1 MTRTFVTVLLFTAA
15 TLPHVNGLGEDE
27 CPGGPNNVFLTEI
40 PATLEA
46 CQAADACLPGGLS
59 FSTVDCRA
67 APCNTYCES
76 DGLCPGTSGSG
87 DDSGGSGT
95 CDGLDVYFKACGA
108 PISVAD
114 LPGPSSGCTLSPPPT
129 PSQSPTQSPTTRP
142 PTSPSQSPTQS
153 PTSRSRGE
161 DECPGGPNNV
171 FFTEIPAT
179 LEACQAADD
188 CLPGGLSFSSVE
200 CRAAPCNSYCE
211 GDGLCPGIGD
221 EARFTGTCDPPG
233 DFDGQGLDVY
243 FKACGTAVA
252 VSDLPEPPLCSATPA
267 PPQSPTTAPTQSP
280 TDIHA
285 VCQPFAAALE
295 PGDLICGAVCAGPT
309 CSCGVLFDSIPTDGS
324 CTTMCAEFGMVC
336 VARHNDG
343 PRIADMVCR
352 DFVNNVAAPD
362 ACDDTFDDDDIC
374 VCSPTTSVPARH
386 LMRRSV
392 VMHGGSSNKGP
403 LEAGE
408 TSQATV
414 AVLVVAGVLMT
425 LATLARASVG
435 ANPNVEVVLRA

>member
-1 MTRTFVTVLLFTAA
+1 MSCAGRYNDG
-15 TLPHVNGLGEDE
+15 PRGNGQDLE
-27 CPGGPNNVFLTEI
+27 CINFNSGI
-40 PATLEA
+40 PAEA
-46 CQAADACLPGGLS
+46 CDAAIGDDDDICVCSRPPTTFAAC
-59 FSTVDCRA
+59 STVVGD
-67 APCNTYCES
+67 
-76 DGLCPGTSGSG
+76 LGSG
-87 DDSGGSGT
+87 DAICGDQCTDGS
-95 CDGLDVYFKACGA
+95 CDCAVLFDTIPPGESCTSMCAQFNMNCTARFDDG
-108 PISVAD
+108 PR
-114 LPGPSSGCTLSPPPT
+114 LPGRQCENFAARTNQQPCDAVRVGDDDDVCVCS
-129 PSQSPTQSPTTRP
+129 RP
-142 PTSPSQSPTQS
+142 
-153 PTSRSRGE
+153 RGE